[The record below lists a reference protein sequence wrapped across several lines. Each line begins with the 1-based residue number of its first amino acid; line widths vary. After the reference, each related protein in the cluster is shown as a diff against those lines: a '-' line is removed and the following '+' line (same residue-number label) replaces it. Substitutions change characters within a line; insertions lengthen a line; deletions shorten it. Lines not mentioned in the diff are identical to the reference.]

1 MKLWKGRASADFTR
15 RRCEALLPPEAW
27 SLQGSWAVSR
37 LGWGTLP
44 GELKN
49 IVDSKIE
56 RALAQVLA
64 GGVNVVDTSPA
75 YRCRRSQA
83 AVGVAL
89 GRELARGTLAREEI
103 VVATHAGWIHAPRPE
118 DDPATVLKDEVLPAT
133 GLAASE
139 FAGGVWSLHPA
150 WLRHQL
156 DLASSLA
163 GLESFDLLWLDA
175 PETAQR
181 AWPRERWRSH
191 LLEAFRACEEW
202 VAEGRLGGYGLASLE
217 GFRADGQG
225 SPALDLKELWQLARQ
240 AAGGDPALRG
250 LMLPYS
256 LASLDLLNLTVEER
270 PLTAWAMEQGLWLQ
284 TILPLGQGQL
294 AQGLPAFLRQ
304 AMPGLSP
311 AQCALQVV
319 RSTEG
324 VGTVVVGMKTRDHI
338 AENLALFAQ
347 PSLGQG
353 DWLRLFNSG
362 D

>member
-1 MKLWKGRASADFTR
+1 MKQWKGLATAGATR
-15 RRCEALLPPEAW
+15 RRCEALLPAEAW
-27 SLQGSWAVSR
+27 SLQGPWTVSR

-56 RALAQVLA
+56 RALSQVLA
-64 GGVNVVDTSPA
+64 GGVNVLDTSPA

-103 VVATHAGWIHAPRPE
+103 VVGTHAGWIHTARME
-118 DDPATVLKDEVLPAT
+118 DDPADVLKDEVLPAT
-133 GLAASE
+133 GLTATE

-175 PETAQR
+175 PETALR

-191 LLEAFRACEEW
+191 LLEAFRTCEEW
-202 VAEGRLGGYGLASLE
+202 VAQGRLGGYGLTSLE
-217 GFRADGQG
+217 GFPADGQG
-225 SPALDLKELWQLARQ
+225 RPTLNLEELWQLARQ
-240 AAGGDPALRG
+240 AAGGDPAWRG

-256 LASLDLLNLTVEER
+256 LASLDLLNLNVGER
-270 PLTAWAMEQGLWLQ
+270 PLATWAKEHNLWLQ

-294 AQGLPAFLRQ
+294 AQGLPGFLRQ
-304 AMPGLSP
+304 AMPELSA

-319 RSTEG
+319 RSTAG
-324 VGTVVVGMKTRDHI
+324 VGTVVVGMKSREHI
-338 AENLALFAQ
+338 TENLALLAH
-347 PSLGQG
+347 PALSQG
-353 DWLRLFNSG
+353 DWLRLFDSG
-362 D
+362 N